1 MQAAEGQGCAPA
13 LAGARDNSGALFGE
27 LLPWRPPGPEAVV
40 PLPSAAADRADDS
53 AAAASGGWSGSSDEQ
68 QGHTAQ
74 ERPSS
79 TVVTSECG
87 IDVVEGS
94 PSAQQFL
101 MKYLA
106 AGRPLLMRGA
116 AKEWSFRRAWARC
129 GPSMLVTLVVQ
140 FTLDFIHLSY
150 GVRLLLNTVVCVW
163 LMQ

>member
-27 LLPWRPPGPEAVV
+27 LLPWRPPGSEAVV

-53 AAAASGGWSGSSDEQ
+53 AAASGGWSDASDEQ
-68 QGHTAQ
+68 GHTAAQ

-79 TVVTSECG
+79 TATSECG

-150 GVRLLLNTVVCVW
+150 GVRLLLNTFVCG
-163 LMQ
+163 